1 MLQGIRVLD
10 LSRVIAGPYCAALL
24 GDLGADVIKLERPGR
39 GDDLRALRGNGRMSA
54 SFAAVNRNKRGIAV
68 DLQKPE
74 GARLAFDLAR
84 RADVVIENFLP
95 GVAEKLGLG
104 YAAVR
109 AVNPAVVYASVTG
122 FGQTGPLARKPGYNT
137 IAQGMS
143 GLMALTG
150 MPGDPPTRVGGSVSD
165 VAASYVTFGMV
176 NAALVHRF
184 RTGEGQHVD
193 VSLVGASLGLL
204 PDPVA
209 IYFDTG
215 ERPKRAGNRIDFGRI
230 HFAME
235 KVAKAGGIM
244 VVHGEDEDL
253 VQFNYERFREEGRL
267 EGSNLHLVH
276 TKLSELLAFRRTI
289 ALAKASG
296 AGVYFV
302 HVSAREGVESVAEAR
317 AQGLPVYGETLHQY
331 ACFTAEYYKTP
342 RGFCSHTYP
351 SLKFPEDQQALWDGL
366 VRDGLS
372 TLATDEYPT
381 SLELK
386 LKGRTIEDVTGGN
399 VGAEARIGIGYT
411 EGVVKRGMSLPRFAD
426 VTATNAARILGLYP
440 KKGVIAP
447 GSDADLV
454 LIDPT
459 IRKTLTRDDFHV
471 TDYSPWE
478 GWAVSGWPVLTLLR
492 GKIIAERGRLLG
504 SPSDGQWVSRRIDP
518 AVLRRPVC

>member
-109 AVNPAVVYASVTG
+109 AANPSVVYASVTG

-215 ERPKRAGNRIDFGRI
+215 ERPKRAGNRNLNLSPAEAFRAKDGFVNVVLMNAEQWGR
-230 HFAME
+230 FCQALGDPAME
-235 KVAKAGGIM
+235 TDPRFATNPARLANHAAFKARVEAILGTSEATDWVARLEAGGIAAGPIYEFHEVFEDPQVRHLGLVAEVDQPGAGKVKM
-244 VVHGEDEDL
+244 LTFPGRASGTPPRIDRPAPLLGQHTAEVLGEL
-253 VQFNYERFREEGRL
+253 GLAREEIDRL
-267 EGSNLHLVH
+267 
-276 TKLSELLAFRRTI
+276 A
-289 ALAKASG
+289 AAS
-296 AGVYFV
+296 VIV
-302 HVSAREGVESVAEAR
+302 
-317 AQGLPVYGETLHQY
+317 LGEQ
-331 ACFTAEYYKTP
+331 
-342 RGFCSHTYP
+342 P
-351 SLKFPEDQQALWDGL
+351 S
-366 VRDGLS
+366 
-372 TLATDEYPT
+372 
-381 SLELK
+381 
-386 LKGRTIEDVTGGN
+386 
-399 VGAEARIGIGYT
+399 
-411 EGVVKRGMSLPRFAD
+411 
-426 VTATNAARILGLYP
+426 
-440 KKGVIAP
+440 
-447 GSDADLV
+447 
-454 LIDPT
+454 
-459 IRKTLTRDDFHV
+459 
-471 TDYSPWE
+471 
-478 GWAVSGWPVLTLLR
+478 
-492 GKIIAERGRLLG
+492 
-504 SPSDGQWVSRRIDP
+504 
-518 AVLRRPVC
+518 

>member
-39 GDDLRALRGNGRMSA
+39 GDDLRALRGDGRMSA

-104 YAAVR
+104 YAAVH
-109 AVNPAVVYASVTG
+109 AENPAVVFASVTG

-150 MPGDPPTRVGGSVSD
+150 MPGEPPTRVGGSVSD
-165 VAASYVTFGMV
+165 VAASYMSFGMV

-215 ERPKRAGNRIDFGRI
+215 ERPKRAGNR
-230 HFAME
+230 
-235 KVAKAGGIM
+235 
-244 VVHGEDEDL
+244 
-253 VQFNYERFREEGRL
+253 
-267 EGSNLHLVH
+267 NLHL
-276 TKLSELLAFRRTI
+276 SPAEAFR
-289 ALAKASG
+289 AKDG
-296 AGVYFV
+296 FV
-302 HVSAREGVESVAEAR
+302 NVVLMNA
-317 AQGLPVYGETLHQY
+317 AQWG
-331 ACFTAEYYKTP
+331 
-342 RGFCSHTYP
+342 RFC
-351 SLKFPEDQQALWDGL
+351 QALGDP
-366 VRDGLS
+366 
-372 TLATDEYPT
+372 AMETD
-381 SLELK
+381 
-386 LKGRTIEDVTGGN
+386 
-399 VGAEARIGIGYT
+399 
-411 EGVVKRGMSLPRFAD
+411 PRFAD
-426 VTATNAARILGLYP
+426 NPARLANHAAFKARVEAILGTGSATDWVARFEAGGIAAGPIYEFDEVFEDPQVRYLGLVAEVDQP
-440 KKGVIAP
+440 GAGKVKMLTFPGRASGTPPRIDRPAPLLGQHTAEVLGELGLSREEIDRLAAAGVI
-447 GSDADLV
+447 V
-454 LIDPT
+454 LGEQP
-459 IRKTLTRDDFHV
+459 
-471 TDYSPWE
+471 
-478 GWAVSGWPVLTLLR
+478 
-492 GKIIAERGRLLG
+492 
-504 SPSDGQWVSRRIDP
+504 
-518 AVLRRPVC
+518 